1 MQNRGTREARFNE
14 IYEQH
19 FEAIRRY
26 VWRRDPVIADDVAAD
41 TFLVAWRRLDDVP
54 ADAVPWLIGVARN
67 LRLNERRRA
76 RRQTAVS
83 DRLAREPAP
92 TTSDIDTSPSDVVT
106 SPSDVV
112 ESALMSVPERD
123 REILLLSVW
132 EDLDRAAIA
141 KALGCSK
148 ANVSVRLHR
157 ARRRFTDE
165 LERRASA
172 DSSPLHPVTLTGGSD
187 A

>member
-26 VWRRDPVIADDVAAD
+26 VWRRDPVIADDVVAE
-41 TFLVAWRRLDDVP
+41 TFLVTWRRLDDVP
-54 ADAVPWLIGVARN
+54 ADALPWLIGVARN
-67 LRLNERRRA
+67 LRLNEHRRA

-83 DRLAREPAP
+83 DRLAREPTAI
-92 TTSDIDTSPSDVVT
+92 TSGTDASLSDLI
-106 SPSDVV
+106 
-112 ESALMSVPERD
+112 EAALMSVPEPD

-141 KALGCSK
+141 VALGCSK

-157 ARRRFTDE
+157 ARRRFTEE
-165 LERRASA
+165 LERQAPA
-172 DSSPLHPVTLTGGSD
+172 DSSPLRPATLTGGSD